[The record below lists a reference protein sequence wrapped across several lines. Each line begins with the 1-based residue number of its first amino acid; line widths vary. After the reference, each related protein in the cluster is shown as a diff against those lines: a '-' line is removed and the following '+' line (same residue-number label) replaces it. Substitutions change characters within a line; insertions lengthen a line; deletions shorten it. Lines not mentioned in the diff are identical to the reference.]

1 MTEELTVE
9 ELRELLRQ
17 LHIKQA
23 DTERL
28 IREITE
34 RIDALVADHANEERR
49 QEPRRTGDQRS
60 FQILPRQSHQ
70 LGLEHPI

>member
-1 MTEELTVE
+1 MHGHLSLD

-28 IREITE
+28 IREVTD
-34 RIDALVADHANEERR
+34 RIDAQVAGHANEERR
-49 QEPRRTGDQRS
+49 REPR
-60 FQILPRQSHQ
+60 H
-70 LGLEHPI
+70 

>member
-1 MTEELTVE
+1 MSEELTVE

-17 LHIKQA
+17 LHLKQA

-28 IREITE
+28 IREVTD

-49 QEPRRTGDQRS
+49 RVPR
-60 FQILPRQSHQ
+60 P
-70 LGLEHPI
+70 E

>member
-1 MTEELTVE
+1 MHEDLSLD

-28 IREITE
+28 IREVTE
-34 RIDALVADHANEERR
+34 RIDGQVADHANEERR
-49 QEPRRTGDQRS
+49 REPRRQVT
-60 FQILPRQSHQ
+60 P
-70 LGLEHPI
+70 E

>member
-49 QEPRRTGDQRS
+49 QEPR
-60 FQILPRQSHQ
+60 
-70 LGLEHPI
+70 

>member
-1 MTEELTVE
+1 MDEDLSID

-28 IREITE
+28 IREVTD
-34 RIDALVADHANEERR
+34 RIDAQVADYANEERR
-49 QEPRRTGDQRS
+49 REPQR
-60 FQILPRQSHQ
+60 
-70 LGLEHPI
+70 

>member
-23 DTERL
+23 DTERI
-28 IREITE
+28 IREVTE

-49 QEPRRTGDQRS
+49 RQPR
-60 FQILPRQSHQ
+60 
-70 LGLEHPI
+70 